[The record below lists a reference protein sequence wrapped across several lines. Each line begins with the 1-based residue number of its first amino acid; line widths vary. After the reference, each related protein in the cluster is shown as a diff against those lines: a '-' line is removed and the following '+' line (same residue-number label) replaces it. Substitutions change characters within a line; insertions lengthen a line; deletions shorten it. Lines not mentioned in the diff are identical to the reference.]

1 MGIYL
6 DNAATSFPKPKEV
19 ATAVYDFMVNNG
31 TSSGR
36 GSYKKAMQSDYIV
49 YECRKLIGKLFN
61 FDNPKKVVLTSNVT
75 DSLNIAM
82 RGILKENDHVITSSL
97 EHNAVWRCLKTLERD
112 INIKIDTV
120 ECSKDGITNSQDI
133 KKYIKKDTA
142 LIVFT
147 QASNV
152 LGTIQPIREIGA
164 IAREHNIP
172 FLVDS
177 AQSAGAMKIDVKED
191 NIDIL
196 AFTGHKSLLGPMGTG
211 GLIINTDIDIKPL
224 KAGGT
229 GGDSAYE
236 YQPDYYPNHLETG
249 TSNVSGIAGL
259 REAIKFLNKDKG
271 MSIEKLPRYYTE
283 LERRLEIIKRIH
295 KGCNAS
301 DISDM
306 AYELML
312 DESNIHRDLRII
324 SDGEMSVMGQRVKVE
339 YRKQNDENG
348 EEYILST
355 AHPLFL
361 VQNLEQIIA
370 LLNGL
375 KYSYEIYGYKEYAR
389 ETAVSIWMQLSD
401 YATNRILNELPKE
414 ELKIDIN
421 WYKMIADEAEER
433 KRKLEEEED
442 YIIDSF
448 KTEEFISNLGKN
460 KEHSY
465 LKNLKN
471 PRK

>member
-61 FDNPKKVVLTSNVT
+61 FDNPKKVIFTSNVT

-120 ECSKDGITNSQDI
+120 ECSKDGITNPQDI

-142 LIVFT
+142 LIVYT

-211 GLIINTDIDIKPL
+211 GLIINKDIDIKPL

-259 REAIKFLNKDKG
+259 REAIKFLNKEGIENIHNKEKELTKYAL
-271 MSIEKLPRYYTE
+271 EKLETV
-283 LERRLEIIKRIH
+283 K
-295 KGCNAS
+295 
-301 DISDM
+301 DI
-306 AYELML
+306 
-312 DESNIHRDLRII
+312 
-324 SDGEMSVMGQRVKVE
+324 
-339 YRKQNDENG
+339 
-348 EEYILST
+348 
-355 AHPLFL
+355 
-361 VQNLEQIIA
+361 
-370 LLNGL
+370 
-375 KYSYEIYGYKEYAR
+375 EIYGPKDCEKMLSVISFNIKDKRPEDVGSILDQKYDIMLRAGLHCAPTAHSVIGTKER
-389 ETAVSIWMQLSD
+389 GTL
-401 YATNRILNELPKE
+401 RIGLGYFNEKEDIDKLVEALN
-414 ELKIDIN
+414 
-421 WYKMIADEAEER
+421 
-433 KRKLEEEED
+433 
-442 YIIDSF
+442 
-448 KTEEFISNLGKN
+448 NL
-460 KEHSY
+460 
-465 LKNLKN
+465 
-471 PRK
+471 

>member
-61 FDNPKKVVLTSNVT
+61 FDNPKKVVFTSNVT

-82 RGILKENDHVITSSL
+82 RGILKENDHVITSGL

-120 ECSKDGITNSQDI
+120 ECSKDGITNPQDI

-211 GLIINTDIDIKPL
+211 GLIINTNIDIKQL

-259 REAIKFLNKDKG
+259 REAIKFLNKEGIENIHNKEKELTKYAL
-271 MSIEKLPRYYTE
+271 EKLETV
-283 LERRLEIIKRIH
+283 K
-295 KGCNAS
+295 
-301 DISDM
+301 DI
-306 AYELML
+306 
-312 DESNIHRDLRII
+312 
-324 SDGEMSVMGQRVKVE
+324 
-339 YRKQNDENG
+339 
-348 EEYILST
+348 
-355 AHPLFL
+355 
-361 VQNLEQIIA
+361 
-370 LLNGL
+370 
-375 KYSYEIYGYKEYAR
+375 EIYGPRDCEKMLSVISFNIKDKRPEDVGSILDQKYDIMLRAGLHCAPTAHSVIGTKER
-389 ETAVSIWMQLSD
+389 GTL
-401 YATNRILNELPKE
+401 RIGLGYFNEKEDIDKLVEALN
-414 ELKIDIN
+414 
-421 WYKMIADEAEER
+421 
-433 KRKLEEEED
+433 
-442 YIIDSF
+442 
-448 KTEEFISNLGKN
+448 NL
-460 KEHSY
+460 
-465 LKNLKN
+465 
-471 PRK
+471 

>member
-61 FDNPKKVVLTSNVT
+61 FDNPKKVIFTSNVT

-120 ECSKDGITNSQDI
+120 ECSKDGITNQQDI

-196 AFTGHKSLLGPMGTG
+196 AFTGHKSLSWS
-211 GLIINTDIDIKPL
+211 N
-224 KAGGT
+224 
-229 GGDSAYE
+229 GDRWTY
-236 YQPDYYPNHLETG
+236 
-249 TSNVSGIAGL
+249 
-259 REAIKFLNKDKG
+259 NKY
-271 MSIEKLPRYYTE
+271 RY
-283 LERRLEIIKRIH
+283 R
-295 KGCNAS
+295 
-301 DISDM
+301 
-306 AYELML
+306 
-312 DESNIHRDLRII
+312 
-324 SDGEMSVMGQRVKVE
+324 
-339 YRKQNDENG
+339 
-348 EEYILST
+348 
-355 AHPLFL
+355 
-361 VQNLEQIIA
+361 
-370 LLNGL
+370 
-375 KYSYEIYGYKEYAR
+375 YK
-389 ETAVSIWMQLSD
+389 TTKSWG
-401 YATNRILNELPKE
+401 NRWRFCI
-414 ELKIDIN
+414 
-421 WYKMIADEAEER
+421 
-433 KRKLEEEED
+433 
-442 YIIDSF
+442 
-448 KTEEFISNLGKN
+448 
-460 KEHSY
+460 
-465 LKNLKN
+465 
-471 PRK
+471 

>member
-61 FDNPKKVVLTSNVT
+61 FDNPKKVVFTSNVT

-259 REAIKFLNKDKG
+259 REAIKFLNKEGIENIHNKEKELTKYAL
-271 MSIEKLPRYYTE
+271 EKLETV
-283 LERRLEIIKRIH
+283 K
-295 KGCNAS
+295 
-301 DISDM
+301 DI
-306 AYELML
+306 
-312 DESNIHRDLRII
+312 
-324 SDGEMSVMGQRVKVE
+324 
-339 YRKQNDENG
+339 
-348 EEYILST
+348 
-355 AHPLFL
+355 
-361 VQNLEQIIA
+361 
-370 LLNGL
+370 
-375 KYSYEIYGYKEYAR
+375 EIYGPKDCEKMLSVISFNIKYKRPEDVGSILDQKYDIMLRAGLHCAP
-389 ETAVSIWMQLSD
+389 TAHSVIGTKDRGTL
-401 YATNRILNELPKE
+401 RIGLGYFNKKEDIDKLVEALN
-414 ELKIDIN
+414 
-421 WYKMIADEAEER
+421 
-433 KRKLEEEED
+433 
-442 YIIDSF
+442 
-448 KTEEFISNLGKN
+448 NL
-460 KEHSY
+460 
-465 LKNLKN
+465 
-471 PRK
+471 

>member
-61 FDNPKKVVLTSNVT
+61 FDNPKKVVFTSNVT

-120 ECSKDGITNSQDI
+120 ECSKDGITNPQDI

-211 GLIINTDIDIKPL
+211 GLIINTNIDIKQL

-259 REAIKFLNKDKG
+259 REAIKFLNKEGIENIHNKEKELTKYAL
-271 MSIEKLPRYYTE
+271 EKLETV
-283 LERRLEIIKRIH
+283 K
-295 KGCNAS
+295 
-301 DISDM
+301 DI
-306 AYELML
+306 
-312 DESNIHRDLRII
+312 
-324 SDGEMSVMGQRVKVE
+324 
-339 YRKQNDENG
+339 
-348 EEYILST
+348 
-355 AHPLFL
+355 
-361 VQNLEQIIA
+361 
-370 LLNGL
+370 
-375 KYSYEIYGYKEYAR
+375 EIYGPRDCEKMLSVISFNIKDKRPEDVGSILDQKYDIMLRAGLHCAPTAHSMIGTKDRGTLRIGLGYFNKKEDIDKLVEA
-389 ETAVSIWMQLSD
+389 
-401 YATNRILNELPKE
+401 LN
-414 ELKIDIN
+414 
-421 WYKMIADEAEER
+421 
-433 KRKLEEEED
+433 
-442 YIIDSF
+442 
-448 KTEEFISNLGKN
+448 NL
-460 KEHSY
+460 
-465 LKNLKN
+465 
-471 PRK
+471 

>member
-61 FDNPKKVVLTSNVT
+61 FDNPKKVVFTSNVT

-120 ECSKDGITNSQDI
+120 ECSKDGITNPQDI

-164 IAREHNIP
+164 IARDHNIP

-259 REAIKFLNKDKG
+259 REAIKFLNKEGIENIHNKEKELTKYAL
-271 MSIEKLPRYYTE
+271 EKLETV
-283 LERRLEIIKRIH
+283 K
-295 KGCNAS
+295 
-301 DISDM
+301 DI
-306 AYELML
+306 
-312 DESNIHRDLRII
+312 
-324 SDGEMSVMGQRVKVE
+324 
-339 YRKQNDENG
+339 
-348 EEYILST
+348 
-355 AHPLFL
+355 
-361 VQNLEQIIA
+361 
-370 LLNGL
+370 
-375 KYSYEIYGYKEYAR
+375 EIYGPKDCEKMLSVISFNIKDKRPEDVGSILDQKYDIMLRAGLHCAPTAHSVIGIKER
-389 ETAVSIWMQLSD
+389 GTL
-401 YATNRILNELPKE
+401 RIGLGYFNEKEDIDKLVEALN
-414 ELKIDIN
+414 
-421 WYKMIADEAEER
+421 
-433 KRKLEEEED
+433 
-442 YIIDSF
+442 
-448 KTEEFISNLGKN
+448 NL
-460 KEHSY
+460 
-465 LKNLKN
+465 
-471 PRK
+471 

>member
-61 FDNPKKVVLTSNVT
+61 FDNPKKVVFTSNVT

-120 ECSKDGITNSQDI
+120 ECSKDGITNPQDI

-259 REAIKFLNKDKG
+259 REAIKFLNKEGIENIHNKEKELTKYAL
-271 MSIEKLPRYYTE
+271 EKLETV
-283 LERRLEIIKRIH
+283 K
-295 KGCNAS
+295 
-301 DISDM
+301 DI
-306 AYELML
+306 
-312 DESNIHRDLRII
+312 
-324 SDGEMSVMGQRVKVE
+324 
-339 YRKQNDENG
+339 
-348 EEYILST
+348 
-355 AHPLFL
+355 
-361 VQNLEQIIA
+361 
-370 LLNGL
+370 
-375 KYSYEIYGYKEYAR
+375 EIYGPKDCEKMLSVISFNIKDKRPEDVGSILDQKYDIMLRAGLHCAPTAHSVIGTKER
-389 ETAVSIWMQLSD
+389 GTL
-401 YATNRILNELPKE
+401 RIGLGYFNKKEDIDKLVEALN
-414 ELKIDIN
+414 
-421 WYKMIADEAEER
+421 
-433 KRKLEEEED
+433 
-442 YIIDSF
+442 
-448 KTEEFISNLGKN
+448 NL
-460 KEHSY
+460 
-465 LKNLKN
+465 
-471 PRK
+471 

>member
-61 FDNPKKVVLTSNVT
+61 FDNPKKVVFTSNVT

-229 GGDSAYE
+229 GGDSAYK

-259 REAIKFLNKDKG
+259 REAIKFLNKEGIENIHNKEKELTKYAL
-271 MSIEKLPRYYTE
+271 EKLETV
-283 LERRLEIIKRIH
+283 K
-295 KGCNAS
+295 
-301 DISDM
+301 DI
-306 AYELML
+306 
-312 DESNIHRDLRII
+312 
-324 SDGEMSVMGQRVKVE
+324 
-339 YRKQNDENG
+339 
-348 EEYILST
+348 
-355 AHPLFL
+355 
-361 VQNLEQIIA
+361 
-370 LLNGL
+370 
-375 KYSYEIYGYKEYAR
+375 EIYGPKDCEKMLSVISFNIKDKRPEDVGSILDQKYDIMLRAGLHCAPTAHSVIGTKER
-389 ETAVSIWMQLSD
+389 GTL
-401 YATNRILNELPKE
+401 RIGLGYFNEKEDIDKLVEALN
-414 ELKIDIN
+414 
-421 WYKMIADEAEER
+421 
-433 KRKLEEEED
+433 
-442 YIIDSF
+442 
-448 KTEEFISNLGKN
+448 NL
-460 KEHSY
+460 
-465 LKNLKN
+465 
-471 PRK
+471 

>member
-61 FDNPKKVVLTSNVT
+61 FDNPKKVVFTSNVT

-164 IAREHNIP
+164 IAREYNIP

-259 REAIKFLNKDKG
+259 REAIKFLNKEGIENIHNKEKELTKYAL
-271 MSIEKLPRYYTE
+271 EKLETV
-283 LERRLEIIKRIH
+283 K
-295 KGCNAS
+295 
-301 DISDM
+301 DI
-306 AYELML
+306 
-312 DESNIHRDLRII
+312 
-324 SDGEMSVMGQRVKVE
+324 
-339 YRKQNDENG
+339 
-348 EEYILST
+348 
-355 AHPLFL
+355 
-361 VQNLEQIIA
+361 
-370 LLNGL
+370 
-375 KYSYEIYGYKEYAR
+375 EIYGPRDCEKMLSVISFNIKDKRPEDVGSILDQKYDIMLRAGLHCAPTAHSMIGTKDRGTLRIGLGYFNEKEDIDKLVEA
-389 ETAVSIWMQLSD
+389 
-401 YATNRILNELPKE
+401 LN
-414 ELKIDIN
+414 
-421 WYKMIADEAEER
+421 
-433 KRKLEEEED
+433 
-442 YIIDSF
+442 
-448 KTEEFISNLGKN
+448 NL
-460 KEHSY
+460 
-465 LKNLKN
+465 
-471 PRK
+471 

>member
-61 FDNPKKVVLTSNVT
+61 FDNPKKVVFTSNVT

-120 ECSKDGITNSQDI
+120 ECSKDGITNPQDI

-249 TSNVSGIAGL
+249 TSNVSGIVGL
-259 REAIKFLNKDKG
+259 REAIKFLNKEGIENIHNKEKELTKYALEKLETVKDIEIYGPKDCEKMLSVISFNIKDKRPEDVG
-271 MSIEKLPRYYTE
+271 SILDQKYDIMLRAGLHCAPTAHSVIGTKERGTLRIGLGYFNKKEDIEKL
-283 LERRLEIIKRIH
+283 
-295 KGCNAS
+295 
-301 DISDM
+301 
-306 AYELML
+306 
-312 DESNIHRDLRII
+312 
-324 SDGEMSVMGQRVKVE
+324 VE
-339 YRKQNDENG
+339 ALN
-348 EEYILST
+348 
-355 AHPLFL
+355 
-361 VQNLEQIIA
+361 NL
-370 LLNGL
+370 
-375 KYSYEIYGYKEYAR
+375 
-389 ETAVSIWMQLSD
+389 
-401 YATNRILNELPKE
+401 
-414 ELKIDIN
+414 
-421 WYKMIADEAEER
+421 
-433 KRKLEEEED
+433 
-442 YIIDSF
+442 
-448 KTEEFISNLGKN
+448 
-460 KEHSY
+460 
-465 LKNLKN
+465 
-471 PRK
+471 

>member
-19 ATAVYDFMVNNG
+19 ADAVYDFMINNG

-49 YECRKLIGKLFN
+49 YECRKLIGNLFN
-61 FDNPKKVVLTSNVT
+61 FDDPKKVVFTSNVT
-75 DSLNIAM
+75 DSLNIAI

-97 EHNAVWRCLKTLERD
+97 EHNAVWRCLKTLEKD

-120 ECSKDGITNSQDI
+120 ECSKDGITNPEDI
-133 KKYIKKDTA
+133 KKYIRKDTA

-152 LGTIQPIREIGA
+152 LGTIQPIKEIGK
-164 IAREHNIP
+164 IARENNIV
-172 FLVDS
+172 FLVDA
-177 AQSAGAMKIDVKED
+177 AQSAGAMKIDIKED

-259 REAIKFLNKDKG
+259 RAAIKFLNREGIDNIHNK
-271 MSIEKLPRYYTE
+271 EKKLTKYA
-283 LERRLEIIKRIH
+283 LQRLETVK
-295 KGCNAS
+295 
-301 DISDM
+301 DI
-306 AYELML
+306 
-312 DESNIHRDLRII
+312 
-324 SDGEMSVMGQRVKVE
+324 
-339 YRKQNDENG
+339 
-348 EEYILST
+348 
-355 AHPLFL
+355 
-361 VQNLEQIIA
+361 
-370 LLNGL
+370 
-375 KYSYEIYGYKEYAR
+375 EIYGPKDCEK
-389 ETAVSIWMQLSD
+389 ILSV
-401 YATNRILNELPKE
+401 I
-414 ELKIDIN
+414 
-421 WYKMIADEAEER
+421 
-433 KRKLEEEED
+433 
-442 YIIDSF
+442 SF
-448 KTEEFISNLGKN
+448 NIKN
-460 KEHSY
+460 KRPEDISTILDQKYDIMLRAGLHCAPTAHSVINTKDRGSLRIGIGY
-465 LKNLKN
+465 FNTKDDIDKLVEALNNL
-471 PRK
+471 

>member
-61 FDNPKKVVLTSNVT
+61 FDNPKKVVFTSNVT

-120 ECSKDGITNSQDI
+120 ECSKDGITNPQDI

-164 IAREHNIP
+164 IARDHNIP

-249 TSNVSGIAGL
+249 TSNVSGIVGL
-259 REAIKFLNKDKG
+259 REAIKFLNKEGIENIHNKEKELTKYAL
-271 MSIEKLPRYYTE
+271 EKLETV
-283 LERRLEIIKRIH
+283 K
-295 KGCNAS
+295 
-301 DISDM
+301 DI
-306 AYELML
+306 
-312 DESNIHRDLRII
+312 
-324 SDGEMSVMGQRVKVE
+324 
-339 YRKQNDENG
+339 
-348 EEYILST
+348 
-355 AHPLFL
+355 
-361 VQNLEQIIA
+361 
-370 LLNGL
+370 
-375 KYSYEIYGYKEYAR
+375 EIYGPKDCEKMLSVISFNIKDKRPEDVGSILDQKYDIMLRAGLHCAPTAHSVIGTKER
-389 ETAVSIWMQLSD
+389 GTL
-401 YATNRILNELPKE
+401 RIGLGYFNEKEDIDKLVEALN
-414 ELKIDIN
+414 
-421 WYKMIADEAEER
+421 
-433 KRKLEEEED
+433 
-442 YIIDSF
+442 
-448 KTEEFISNLGKN
+448 NL
-460 KEHSY
+460 
-465 LKNLKN
+465 
-471 PRK
+471 

>member
-61 FDNPKKVVLTSNVT
+61 FDNPKKVIFTSNVT

-120 ECSKDGITNSQDI
+120 ECSKDGITNPQDI

-177 AQSAGAMKIDVKED
+177 AQSAGAMKIDVKEE

-259 REAIKFLNKDKG
+259 REAIKFLNKEGIENIHNKEKELTKYAL
-271 MSIEKLPRYYTE
+271 EKLETV
-283 LERRLEIIKRIH
+283 K
-295 KGCNAS
+295 
-301 DISDM
+301 DI
-306 AYELML
+306 
-312 DESNIHRDLRII
+312 
-324 SDGEMSVMGQRVKVE
+324 
-339 YRKQNDENG
+339 
-348 EEYILST
+348 
-355 AHPLFL
+355 
-361 VQNLEQIIA
+361 
-370 LLNGL
+370 
-375 KYSYEIYGYKEYAR
+375 EIYGPKDCEKMLSVISFNIKDKRPEDVGSILDQKYDIMLRAGLHCAPTAHSVIGTKER
-389 ETAVSIWMQLSD
+389 GTL
-401 YATNRILNELPKE
+401 RIGLGYFNEKEDIDKLVEALN
-414 ELKIDIN
+414 
-421 WYKMIADEAEER
+421 
-433 KRKLEEEED
+433 
-442 YIIDSF
+442 
-448 KTEEFISNLGKN
+448 NL
-460 KEHSY
+460 
-465 LKNLKN
+465 
-471 PRK
+471 

>member
-61 FDNPKKVVLTSNVT
+61 FDNPKKVIFTSNVT

-120 ECSKDGITNSQDI
+120 ECSKDGITNQQDI

-259 REAIKFLNKDKG
+259 REAIKFLNKEGIENIHNKEKELTKYAL
-271 MSIEKLPRYYTE
+271 EKLETV
-283 LERRLEIIKRIH
+283 K
-295 KGCNAS
+295 
-301 DISDM
+301 DI
-306 AYELML
+306 
-312 DESNIHRDLRII
+312 
-324 SDGEMSVMGQRVKVE
+324 
-339 YRKQNDENG
+339 
-348 EEYILST
+348 
-355 AHPLFL
+355 
-361 VQNLEQIIA
+361 
-370 LLNGL
+370 
-375 KYSYEIYGYKEYAR
+375 EIYGPKDCEKMLSVISFNIKDKIPEDVGSILDQKYDIMLRAGLHCAPTAHSVIGTKER
-389 ETAVSIWMQLSD
+389 GTL
-401 YATNRILNELPKE
+401 RIGLGYFNEKEDIDKLVEALN
-414 ELKIDIN
+414 
-421 WYKMIADEAEER
+421 
-433 KRKLEEEED
+433 
-442 YIIDSF
+442 
-448 KTEEFISNLGKN
+448 NL
-460 KEHSY
+460 
-465 LKNLKN
+465 
-471 PRK
+471 

>member
-61 FDNPKKVVLTSNVT
+61 FDNPKKVIFTSNVT

-120 ECSKDGITNSQDI
+120 ECSKDGITNQQDI

-177 AQSAGAMKIDVKED
+177 AQSAGAMEIDVKED

-259 REAIKFLNKDKG
+259 REAIKFLNEEGIENIHNKEKELTKYAL
-271 MSIEKLPRYYTE
+271 EKLETV
-283 LERRLEIIKRIH
+283 K
-295 KGCNAS
+295 
-301 DISDM
+301 DI
-306 AYELML
+306 
-312 DESNIHRDLRII
+312 
-324 SDGEMSVMGQRVKVE
+324 
-339 YRKQNDENG
+339 
-348 EEYILST
+348 
-355 AHPLFL
+355 
-361 VQNLEQIIA
+361 
-370 LLNGL
+370 
-375 KYSYEIYGYKEYAR
+375 EIYGPKDCEKMLSVISFNIKDKIPEDVGSILDQKYDIMLRAGLHCAPTAHSVIGTKERGTLRVGLGYFNEKEDIDKLVEA
-389 ETAVSIWMQLSD
+389 
-401 YATNRILNELPKE
+401 LN
-414 ELKIDIN
+414 
-421 WYKMIADEAEER
+421 
-433 KRKLEEEED
+433 
-442 YIIDSF
+442 
-448 KTEEFISNLGKN
+448 NL
-460 KEHSY
+460 
-465 LKNLKN
+465 
-471 PRK
+471 

>member
-61 FDNPKKVVLTSNVT
+61 FDNPKKVVFTSNVT

-120 ECSKDGITNSQDI
+120 ECSKDGITNQQDI

-164 IAREHNIP
+164 IARDHNIP

-259 REAIKFLNKDKG
+259 REAIKFLNKEGIENIHNKEKELTKYAL
-271 MSIEKLPRYYTE
+271 EKLETV
-283 LERRLEIIKRIH
+283 K
-295 KGCNAS
+295 
-301 DISDM
+301 DI
-306 AYELML
+306 
-312 DESNIHRDLRII
+312 
-324 SDGEMSVMGQRVKVE
+324 
-339 YRKQNDENG
+339 
-348 EEYILST
+348 
-355 AHPLFL
+355 
-361 VQNLEQIIA
+361 
-370 LLNGL
+370 
-375 KYSYEIYGYKEYAR
+375 EIYGPKDCEKMLSVISFNIKDKRPEDVGSILDQKYDIMLRAGLHCAPTAHSVIGIKER
-389 ETAVSIWMQLSD
+389 GTL
-401 YATNRILNELPKE
+401 RIGLGYFNEKEDIDKLVEALN
-414 ELKIDIN
+414 
-421 WYKMIADEAEER
+421 
-433 KRKLEEEED
+433 
-442 YIIDSF
+442 
-448 KTEEFISNLGKN
+448 NL
-460 KEHSY
+460 
-465 LKNLKN
+465 
-471 PRK
+471 

>member
-61 FDNPKKVVLTSNVT
+61 FDNPKKVVFTSNVT

-120 ECSKDGITNSQDI
+120 ECSKDGITNPQDI

-147 QASNV
+147 QTSNV

-211 GLIINTDIDIKPL
+211 GLIINTNIDIKPL

-259 REAIKFLNKDKG
+259 REAIKFLNKEGIENIHNKEKELTKYAL
-271 MSIEKLPRYYTE
+271 EKLETV
-283 LERRLEIIKRIH
+283 K
-295 KGCNAS
+295 
-301 DISDM
+301 DI
-306 AYELML
+306 
-312 DESNIHRDLRII
+312 
-324 SDGEMSVMGQRVKVE
+324 
-339 YRKQNDENG
+339 
-348 EEYILST
+348 
-355 AHPLFL
+355 
-361 VQNLEQIIA
+361 
-370 LLNGL
+370 
-375 KYSYEIYGYKEYAR
+375 EIYGPKDCEKMLSVISFNIKDKRPEDVGSILDQKYDIMLRAGLHCAPTAHSVIGTKER
-389 ETAVSIWMQLSD
+389 GTL
-401 YATNRILNELPKE
+401 RIGLGYFNEKEDIDKLVEALN
-414 ELKIDIN
+414 
-421 WYKMIADEAEER
+421 
-433 KRKLEEEED
+433 
-442 YIIDSF
+442 
-448 KTEEFISNLGKN
+448 NL
-460 KEHSY
+460 
-465 LKNLKN
+465 
-471 PRK
+471 

>member
-36 GSYKKAMQSDYIV
+36 GSYKKAMESDYIV

-61 FDNPKKVVLTSNVT
+61 FDNPKKVIFTSNVT

-82 RGILKENDHVITSSL
+82 RGILKEHDHVITSSL

-120 ECSKDGITNSQDI
+120 ECSKDGITNQQDI

-177 AQSAGAMKIDVKED
+177 AQSAGAMKIDVKEE

-259 REAIKFLNKDKG
+259 REAIKFLNKEGIENIHNKEKELTKYAL
-271 MSIEKLPRYYTE
+271 EKLETV
-283 LERRLEIIKRIH
+283 K
-295 KGCNAS
+295 
-301 DISDM
+301 DI
-306 AYELML
+306 
-312 DESNIHRDLRII
+312 
-324 SDGEMSVMGQRVKVE
+324 
-339 YRKQNDENG
+339 
-348 EEYILST
+348 
-355 AHPLFL
+355 
-361 VQNLEQIIA
+361 
-370 LLNGL
+370 
-375 KYSYEIYGYKEYAR
+375 EIYGPKDCEKMLSVISFNIKDKRPEDVGSILDQKYDIMLRAGLHCAPTAHSVIGTKER
-389 ETAVSIWMQLSD
+389 GTL
-401 YATNRILNELPKE
+401 RIGLGYFNEKEDIDKLVEALN
-414 ELKIDIN
+414 
-421 WYKMIADEAEER
+421 
-433 KRKLEEEED
+433 
-442 YIIDSF
+442 
-448 KTEEFISNLGKN
+448 NL
-460 KEHSY
+460 
-465 LKNLKN
+465 
-471 PRK
+471 

>member
-61 FDNPKKVVLTSNVT
+61 FDNPKKVVFTSNVT

-120 ECSKDGITNSQDI
+120 ECSKDGITNPQDI

-164 IAREHNIP
+164 IARDHNIP

-259 REAIKFLNKDKG
+259 REAIKFLNKEGIENIHNKEKELTKYAL
-271 MSIEKLPRYYTE
+271 EKLETV
-283 LERRLEIIKRIH
+283 K
-295 KGCNAS
+295 
-301 DISDM
+301 DI
-306 AYELML
+306 
-312 DESNIHRDLRII
+312 
-324 SDGEMSVMGQRVKVE
+324 
-339 YRKQNDENG
+339 
-348 EEYILST
+348 
-355 AHPLFL
+355 
-361 VQNLEQIIA
+361 
-370 LLNGL
+370 
-375 KYSYEIYGYKEYAR
+375 EIYGPKDCEKMLSVISFNIKDKRPEDVGSILDQKYDIMLRAGLHCAPTAHSVIGTKER
-389 ETAVSIWMQLSD
+389 GTL
-401 YATNRILNELPKE
+401 RIGLGYFNKKEDIDKLVEALN
-414 ELKIDIN
+414 
-421 WYKMIADEAEER
+421 
-433 KRKLEEEED
+433 
-442 YIIDSF
+442 
-448 KTEEFISNLGKN
+448 NL
-460 KEHSY
+460 
-465 LKNLKN
+465 
-471 PRK
+471 

>member
-1 MGIYL
+1 MEIYL

-61 FDNPKKVVLTSNVT
+61 FDNPKKVIFTSNVT

-120 ECSKDGITNSQDI
+120 ECSKDGITNPQDI

-211 GLIINTDIDIKPL
+211 GLIINTNIDIKPL

-259 REAIKFLNKDKG
+259 REAIKFLNKEGIENIHNKEKELTKYAL
-271 MSIEKLPRYYTE
+271 EKLETV
-283 LERRLEIIKRIH
+283 K
-295 KGCNAS
+295 
-301 DISDM
+301 DI
-306 AYELML
+306 
-312 DESNIHRDLRII
+312 
-324 SDGEMSVMGQRVKVE
+324 
-339 YRKQNDENG
+339 
-348 EEYILST
+348 
-355 AHPLFL
+355 
-361 VQNLEQIIA
+361 
-370 LLNGL
+370 
-375 KYSYEIYGYKEYAR
+375 EIYGPKDCEKMLSVISFNIKDKRPEDVGSILDQKYDIMLRAGLHCAPTAHSVIGTKER
-389 ETAVSIWMQLSD
+389 GTL
-401 YATNRILNELPKE
+401 RIGLGYFNEKEDIDKLVEALN
-414 ELKIDIN
+414 
-421 WYKMIADEAEER
+421 
-433 KRKLEEEED
+433 
-442 YIIDSF
+442 
-448 KTEEFISNLGKN
+448 NL
-460 KEHSY
+460 
-465 LKNLKN
+465 
-471 PRK
+471 

>member
-61 FDNPKKVVLTSNVT
+61 FDNPKKVVFTSNVT

-120 ECSKDGITNSQDI
+120 ECSKDGITNPQDI

-147 QASNV
+147 QASNL

-259 REAIKFLNKDKG
+259 REAIKFLNKEGIENIHNKEKELTKYAL
-271 MSIEKLPRYYTE
+271 EKLETV
-283 LERRLEIIKRIH
+283 K
-295 KGCNAS
+295 
-301 DISDM
+301 DI
-306 AYELML
+306 
-312 DESNIHRDLRII
+312 
-324 SDGEMSVMGQRVKVE
+324 
-339 YRKQNDENG
+339 
-348 EEYILST
+348 
-355 AHPLFL
+355 
-361 VQNLEQIIA
+361 
-370 LLNGL
+370 
-375 KYSYEIYGYKEYAR
+375 EIYGPKDCEKMLSVISFNIKDKRPEDVGSILDQKYDIMLRAGLHCAPTAHSVIGTKER
-389 ETAVSIWMQLSD
+389 GTL
-401 YATNRILNELPKE
+401 RIGLGYFNEKEDIDKLVEALN
-414 ELKIDIN
+414 
-421 WYKMIADEAEER
+421 
-433 KRKLEEEED
+433 
-442 YIIDSF
+442 
-448 KTEEFISNLGKN
+448 NL
-460 KEHSY
+460 
-465 LKNLKN
+465 
-471 PRK
+471 

>member
-61 FDNPKKVVLTSNVT
+61 FDNPKKVVFTSNVT

-120 ECSKDGITNSQDI
+120 ECSKDGITNPQDI

-164 IAREHNIP
+164 IARDHNIP

-259 REAIKFLNKDKG
+259 REAIKFLNKEGIENIHNKEKELTKYAL
-271 MSIEKLPRYYTE
+271 EKLETV
-283 LERRLEIIKRIH
+283 K
-295 KGCNAS
+295 
-301 DISDM
+301 DI
-306 AYELML
+306 
-312 DESNIHRDLRII
+312 
-324 SDGEMSVMGQRVKVE
+324 
-339 YRKQNDENG
+339 
-348 EEYILST
+348 
-355 AHPLFL
+355 
-361 VQNLEQIIA
+361 
-370 LLNGL
+370 
-375 KYSYEIYGYKEYAR
+375 EIYGPKDCEKMLSVISFNIKDKRSEDVGSILDQKYDIMLRAGLHCAPTAHSVIGTKER
-389 ETAVSIWMQLSD
+389 GTL
-401 YATNRILNELPKE
+401 RIGLGYFNEKEDIDKLVEALN
-414 ELKIDIN
+414 
-421 WYKMIADEAEER
+421 
-433 KRKLEEEED
+433 
-442 YIIDSF
+442 
-448 KTEEFISNLGKN
+448 NL
-460 KEHSY
+460 
-465 LKNLKN
+465 
-471 PRK
+471 

>member
-6 DNAATSFPKPKEV
+6 DNGATSFPKPKEV
-19 ATAVYDFMVNNG
+19 ANAVYDFMVNNG

-75 DSLNIAM
+75 DSLNIAI

-120 ECSKDGITNSQDI
+120 ECTKDGITNPEDV
-133 KKYIKKDTA
+133 KKYIKDNTA

-152 LGTIQPIREIGA
+152 LGTVQPIREIGK
-164 IAREHNIP
+164 IARENNIP
-172 FLVDS
+172 FLVDA

-211 GLIINTDIDIKPL
+211 GLVINTDIDIKPL

-229 GGDSAYE
+229 GGDSTYE

-259 REAIKFLNKDKG
+259 REAIKFLNKEG
-271 MSIEKLPRYYTE
+271 IE
-283 LERRLEIIKRIH
+283 
-295 KGCNAS
+295 
-301 DISDM
+301 
-306 AYELML
+306 
-312 DESNIHRDLRII
+312 NIHNKEKELTKYALQKL
-324 SDGEMSVMGQRVKVE
+324 ETVK
-339 YRKQNDENG
+339 D
-348 EEYILST
+348 I
-355 AHPLFL
+355 
-361 VQNLEQIIA
+361 
-370 LLNGL
+370 
-375 KYSYEIYGYKEYAR
+375 EIYGPKDCEKMLSVISFNIKGKRPEDVGSILDQKYDIMLRAGLHCAPTAHSIIGTKER
-389 ETAVSIWMQLSD
+389 GTL
-401 YATNRILNELPKE
+401 RIGIGYFNE
-414 ELKIDIN
+414 
-421 WYKMIADEAEER
+421 
-433 KRKLEEEED
+433 
-442 YIIDSF
+442 
-448 KTEEFISNLGKN
+448 
-460 KEHSY
+460 KEHIDK
-465 LKNLKN
+465 LVDALNTL
-471 PRK
+471 

>member
-61 FDNPKKVVLTSNVT
+61 FDNPKKVIFTSNVT

-120 ECSKDGITNSQDI
+120 ECSKDGITNQQDI

-259 REAIKFLNKDKG
+259 REAIKFLNEEGIENIHNKEKELTKYAL
-271 MSIEKLPRYYTE
+271 EKLETV
-283 LERRLEIIKRIH
+283 K
-295 KGCNAS
+295 
-301 DISDM
+301 DI
-306 AYELML
+306 
-312 DESNIHRDLRII
+312 
-324 SDGEMSVMGQRVKVE
+324 
-339 YRKQNDENG
+339 
-348 EEYILST
+348 
-355 AHPLFL
+355 
-361 VQNLEQIIA
+361 
-370 LLNGL
+370 
-375 KYSYEIYGYKEYAR
+375 EIYGPKDCEK
-389 ETAVSIWMQLSD
+389 MLSVISFNIKD
-401 YATNRILNELPKE
+401 KIPEDVGSILNQKYDIMLRAGLHCAPTAHSVIGTKE
-414 ELKIDIN
+414 RGTLRIGLGYFNEKEDID
-421 WYKMIADEAEER
+421 KLVEA
-433 KRKLEEEED
+433 LN
-442 YIIDSF
+442 
-448 KTEEFISNLGKN
+448 NL
-460 KEHSY
+460 
-465 LKNLKN
+465 
-471 PRK
+471 

>member
-61 FDNPKKVVLTSNVT
+61 FDNPKKVVFTSNVT

-120 ECSKDGITNSQDI
+120 ECSKDGITNPQDI

-259 REAIKFLNKDKG
+259 REAIKFLNKEGIENIHNKEKELTKYAL
-271 MSIEKLPRYYTE
+271 EKLETV
-283 LERRLEIIKRIH
+283 K
-295 KGCNAS
+295 
-301 DISDM
+301 DI
-306 AYELML
+306 
-312 DESNIHRDLRII
+312 
-324 SDGEMSVMGQRVKVE
+324 
-339 YRKQNDENG
+339 
-348 EEYILST
+348 
-355 AHPLFL
+355 
-361 VQNLEQIIA
+361 
-370 LLNGL
+370 
-375 KYSYEIYGYKEYAR
+375 EIYGPKDCEKMLSVISFNIKDKRPEDVGSILDQKYDIMLRAGLHCAPTAHSVIGTKER
-389 ETAVSIWMQLSD
+389 GTL
-401 YATNRILNELPKE
+401 RIELGYFNEKEDIDKLVEALN
-414 ELKIDIN
+414 
-421 WYKMIADEAEER
+421 
-433 KRKLEEEED
+433 
-442 YIIDSF
+442 
-448 KTEEFISNLGKN
+448 NL
-460 KEHSY
+460 
-465 LKNLKN
+465 
-471 PRK
+471 

>member
-1 MGIYL
+1 MEIYL

-61 FDNPKKVVLTSNVT
+61 FDNPKKVVFTSNVT

-211 GLIINTDIDIKPL
+211 GLIINTNIDIKPL

-259 REAIKFLNKDKG
+259 REAIKFLNKEGIENIHNKEKELTKYAL
-271 MSIEKLPRYYTE
+271 EKLETV
-283 LERRLEIIKRIH
+283 K
-295 KGCNAS
+295 
-301 DISDM
+301 DI
-306 AYELML
+306 
-312 DESNIHRDLRII
+312 
-324 SDGEMSVMGQRVKVE
+324 
-339 YRKQNDENG
+339 
-348 EEYILST
+348 
-355 AHPLFL
+355 
-361 VQNLEQIIA
+361 
-370 LLNGL
+370 
-375 KYSYEIYGYKEYAR
+375 EIYGPKDCEKMLSVISFNIKYKRPEDVGSILDQKYDIMLRAGLHCAP
-389 ETAVSIWMQLSD
+389 TAHSMIGTKDRGTL
-401 YATNRILNELPKE
+401 RIGLGYFNKKEDIDKLVEALN
-414 ELKIDIN
+414 
-421 WYKMIADEAEER
+421 
-433 KRKLEEEED
+433 
-442 YIIDSF
+442 
-448 KTEEFISNLGKN
+448 NL
-460 KEHSY
+460 
-465 LKNLKN
+465 
-471 PRK
+471 

>member
-61 FDNPKKVVLTSNVT
+61 FDNPKKVVFTSNVT

-120 ECSKDGITNSQDI
+120 ECSKDGITNPQDI

-211 GLIINTDIDIKPL
+211 GLIINTNIDIKPL

-259 REAIKFLNKDKG
+259 REAIKFLNKEGIENIHNKEKELTKYAL
-271 MSIEKLPRYYTE
+271 EKLETV
-283 LERRLEIIKRIH
+283 K
-295 KGCNAS
+295 
-301 DISDM
+301 DI
-306 AYELML
+306 
-312 DESNIHRDLRII
+312 
-324 SDGEMSVMGQRVKVE
+324 
-339 YRKQNDENG
+339 
-348 EEYILST
+348 
-355 AHPLFL
+355 
-361 VQNLEQIIA
+361 
-370 LLNGL
+370 
-375 KYSYEIYGYKEYAR
+375 EIYGPKDCEKMLSVISFNIKDKRPEDVGSILDQKYNIMLRAGLHCAPTAHSVIGTKER
-389 ETAVSIWMQLSD
+389 GTL
-401 YATNRILNELPKE
+401 RIGLGYFNEKEDIDKLVEALN
-414 ELKIDIN
+414 
-421 WYKMIADEAEER
+421 
-433 KRKLEEEED
+433 
-442 YIIDSF
+442 
-448 KTEEFISNLGKN
+448 NL
-460 KEHSY
+460 
-465 LKNLKN
+465 
-471 PRK
+471 

>member
-61 FDNPKKVVLTSNVT
+61 FDNPKKVVFTSNVT

-120 ECSKDGITNSQDI
+120 ECSKDGITNPQDI

-196 AFTGHKSLLGPMGTG
+196 AFTGHKSILGPMGTG

-259 REAIKFLNKDKG
+259 REAIKFLNKEGIENIHNKEKELTKYAL
-271 MSIEKLPRYYTE
+271 EKLETV
-283 LERRLEIIKRIH
+283 K
-295 KGCNAS
+295 
-301 DISDM
+301 DI
-306 AYELML
+306 
-312 DESNIHRDLRII
+312 
-324 SDGEMSVMGQRVKVE
+324 
-339 YRKQNDENG
+339 
-348 EEYILST
+348 
-355 AHPLFL
+355 
-361 VQNLEQIIA
+361 
-370 LLNGL
+370 
-375 KYSYEIYGYKEYAR
+375 EIYGPKDCEKMLSVISFNIKDKRPEDVGSILDQKYDIMLRAGLHCAPTAHSVIGTKER
-389 ETAVSIWMQLSD
+389 GTL
-401 YATNRILNELPKE
+401 RIGLGYFNEKEDIDKLVEALN
-414 ELKIDIN
+414 
-421 WYKMIADEAEER
+421 
-433 KRKLEEEED
+433 
-442 YIIDSF
+442 
-448 KTEEFISNLGKN
+448 NL
-460 KEHSY
+460 
-465 LKNLKN
+465 
-471 PRK
+471 

>member
-61 FDNPKKVVLTSNVT
+61 FDNPKKVIFTSNVT

-120 ECSKDGITNSQDI
+120 ECSKDGITNPQDI

-259 REAIKFLNKDKG
+259 REAIKFLNKEGIENIHNKEKELTKYAL
-271 MSIEKLPRYYTE
+271 EKLETV
-283 LERRLEIIKRIH
+283 K
-295 KGCNAS
+295 
-301 DISDM
+301 DI
-306 AYELML
+306 
-312 DESNIHRDLRII
+312 
-324 SDGEMSVMGQRVKVE
+324 
-339 YRKQNDENG
+339 
-348 EEYILST
+348 
-355 AHPLFL
+355 
-361 VQNLEQIIA
+361 
-370 LLNGL
+370 
-375 KYSYEIYGYKEYAR
+375 EIYGPKDCEKMLSVISFNIKDKRPEDVGSILDQKYNIMLRAGLHCAPTAHSVIGTKER
-389 ETAVSIWMQLSD
+389 GTL
-401 YATNRILNELPKE
+401 RIGLGYFNEKEDIDKLVEALN
-414 ELKIDIN
+414 
-421 WYKMIADEAEER
+421 
-433 KRKLEEEED
+433 
-442 YIIDSF
+442 
-448 KTEEFISNLGKN
+448 NL
-460 KEHSY
+460 
-465 LKNLKN
+465 
-471 PRK
+471 

>member
-61 FDNPKKVVLTSNVT
+61 FDNPKKVIFTSNVT

-120 ECSKDGITNSQDI
+120 ECSKDGITNPQDI

-259 REAIKFLNKDKG
+259 REAIKFLNKEGIENIHNKEKELTKYAL
-271 MSIEKLPRYYTE
+271 EKLETV
-283 LERRLEIIKRIH
+283 K
-295 KGCNAS
+295 
-301 DISDM
+301 DI
-306 AYELML
+306 
-312 DESNIHRDLRII
+312 
-324 SDGEMSVMGQRVKVE
+324 
-339 YRKQNDENG
+339 
-348 EEYILST
+348 
-355 AHPLFL
+355 
-361 VQNLEQIIA
+361 
-370 LLNGL
+370 
-375 KYSYEIYGYKEYAR
+375 EIYGPKDCEKMLSVISFNIKYKRPEDVGSILDQKYDIMLRAGLHCAP
-389 ETAVSIWMQLSD
+389 TAHSVIGTKDRGTL
-401 YATNRILNELPKE
+401 RIGLGYFNKKEDIDKLVEALN
-414 ELKIDIN
+414 
-421 WYKMIADEAEER
+421 
-433 KRKLEEEED
+433 
-442 YIIDSF
+442 
-448 KTEEFISNLGKN
+448 NL
-460 KEHSY
+460 
-465 LKNLKN
+465 
-471 PRK
+471 

>member
-120 ECSKDGITNSQDI
+120 ECSKDGITNPQDI

-259 REAIKFLNKDKG
+259 REAIKFLNKEGIENIHNKEKE
-271 MSIEKLPRYYTE
+271 ITKYALEKLETV
-283 LERRLEIIKRIH
+283 K
-295 KGCNAS
+295 
-301 DISDM
+301 DI
-306 AYELML
+306 
-312 DESNIHRDLRII
+312 
-324 SDGEMSVMGQRVKVE
+324 
-339 YRKQNDENG
+339 
-348 EEYILST
+348 
-355 AHPLFL
+355 
-361 VQNLEQIIA
+361 
-370 LLNGL
+370 
-375 KYSYEIYGYKEYAR
+375 EIYGPKDCEKMLSVISFNIKDKRPEDVGSILDQKYDIMLRAGLHCAPTAHSVIGTKER
-389 ETAVSIWMQLSD
+389 GTL
-401 YATNRILNELPKE
+401 RIGLGYFNEKEDIDKLVEALN
-414 ELKIDIN
+414 
-421 WYKMIADEAEER
+421 
-433 KRKLEEEED
+433 
-442 YIIDSF
+442 
-448 KTEEFISNLGKN
+448 NL
-460 KEHSY
+460 
-465 LKNLKN
+465 
-471 PRK
+471 